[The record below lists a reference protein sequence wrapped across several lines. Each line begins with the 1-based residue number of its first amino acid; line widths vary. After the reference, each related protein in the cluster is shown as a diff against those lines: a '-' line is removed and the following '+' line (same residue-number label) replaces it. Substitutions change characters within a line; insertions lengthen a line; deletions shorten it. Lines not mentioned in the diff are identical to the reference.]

1 MPAALLQPD
10 EALLKAVDELP
21 MVARHLVNGFL
32 QGLHRSALRGAGQE
46 FVAYRPYMQGDALR
60 DVDWKVWAR
69 SDHWFVRQYRH
80 ETNFRGTVFLDTS
93 RSMDFGEGAANK
105 FLYGRMLAACL
116 ALMMR
121 PQLDAPGLVL
131 VGGDGGTEVFPP
143 STRADHMDVLL
154 GALAAATA
162 SGSASGLGDVETLSG
177 HCRPRS
183 LAMVVTDGLFDQGE
197 MRRFL
202 ENLRLRHIDVLF
214 FHILSPEEMRP
225 KYSGEWLLEDC
236 ETGREIVVD
245 GEELARDYAPRLAAF
260 LHGIEDMCLTLEAD
274 YCRIITDEPL
284 DHALFHFL
292 GKRRASGTV

>member
-1 MPAALLQPD
+1 MPAPLLQPD
-10 EALLKAVDELP
+10 EALLRAVDELP
-21 MVARHLVNGFL
+21 LVARHLVDGFL

-46 FVAYRPYMQGDALR
+46 FVAYRPYMQGDALK

-80 ETNFRGTVFLDTS
+80 ETNFRGTIFLDTS
-93 RSMDFGEGAANK
+93 RSMDFGNGATNK

-121 PQLDAPGLVL
+121 TQLDAPGLVL
-131 VGGDGGTEVFPP
+131 AGGGNPEVHPP

-162 SGSASGLGDVETLSG
+162 NGSAPGFGDAEALAA
-177 HCRPRS
+177 HCRSRS
-183 LAMVVTDGLFDQGE
+183 LAVVISDALFPADDL
-197 MRRFL
+197 RVFL
-202 ENLRLRHIDVLF
+202 ENLRLRDIDVLF
-214 FHILSPEEMRP
+214 FHLLSPEEMQP
-225 KYSGEWLLEDC
+225 EYSGEWLLEDS

-245 GEELARDYAPRLAAF
+245 GAEMARHYAPRLHAF
-260 LHGIEDMCLTLEAD
+260 LHSIEDMCLSLETD
-274 YCRIITDEPL
+274 YCRITTDQAL

-292 GKRRASGTV
+292 DRRAAYGTA